1 MLSIGPVCRIDSE
14 HVISRHYAIV
24 GINFAWLGRA
34 LPIERLGPMAL
45 TKVQITISPVKFDEW
60 K

>member
-1 MLSIGPVCRIDSE
+1 
-14 HVISRHYAIV
+14 V